1 MVEALYYTLWATY
14 LLVIVD
20 KKKFPSMK
28 QIVVIE
34 IKLILCTQKVQL
46 ENNYINTL
54 YYLR

>member
-20 KKKFPSMK
+20 KKKKFPSMK

-34 IKLILCTQKVQL
+34 IKLIFKYTKGTTR
-46 ENNYINTL
+46 E
-54 YYLR
+54 

>member
-20 KKKFPSMK
+20 KKKKIPSMK

-34 IKLILCTQKVQL
+34 IKLIFKYTKGTTR
-46 ENNYINTL
+46 E
-54 YYLR
+54 

>member
-1 MVEALYYTLWATY
+1 MVEARYYTLWATY

-34 IKLILCTQKVQL
+34 IKLIFKYTKGTTR
-46 ENNYINTL
+46 E
-54 YYLR
+54 